1 MSNFEL
7 FTTPIPN
14 GLRPQLAAKFDAA
27 KQNFPCFASPKIDG
41 IRALGTKG
49 GLLSRTLKLIPNS
62 HTQAR
67 FADCKGLDGELVVG
81 SPTDPNCMQKT
92 SSGVMSKKGQPD
104 VKLYVFDRWDL
115 KGVGYSDRL
124 SSIHSDNINVVL
136 LQQRVMRNQEELDAF
151 EAICIEQGYEGIMV
165 RSFDGLY
172 KMGRSTTN
180 EGGLLKVKRFSHGE
194 ARIVGFE
201 ELMHNENETYVN
213 ELGRDVRSSHA
224 ENLVASGRLGAYICY
239 HPDYEGTFGVS
250 CGSMTHTQ
258 AKWAWENREQT
269 RGDITRFKHF
279 AHGVKVKPRHGIWA
293 GFRHNEDLGKEHP
306 LWADEKLTK
315 QPATLEFPEE

>member
-1 MSNFEL
+1 MDL
-7 FTTPIPN
+7 FNIPPPA
-14 GLRPQLAAKFDAA
+14 GLKPNLAGKFDAA
-27 KQNFPCFASPKIDG
+27 KQKFPCFASPKIDG
-41 IRALGTKG
+41 IRALGTRS

-67 FADCKGLDGELVVG
+67 FADCEGLDGELVVG

-92 SSGVMSKKGQPD
+92 SSGVMSKKGIPD

-124 SSIHSDNINVVL
+124 SAIHSDNINVIIL
-136 LQQRVMRNQEELDAF
+136 PQRLIRNQEELDAF
-151 EAICIEQGYEGIMV
+151 EAECIELCYEGIIT
-165 RSFDGLY
+165 RALDGKY

-180 EGGLLKVKRFSHGE
+180 EGGMLKVKRFSHGE
-194 ARIVGFE
+194 ARIVDFE
-201 ELMHNENETYVN
+201 ELMHNENKTYTN

-250 CGSMTHTQ
+250 CGSMTHAQ
-258 AKWAWENREQT
+258 AKWAWENREET

-293 GFRHNEDLGKEHP
+293 GFRQNDDLGREHP

>member
-1 MSNFEL
+1 MDL
-7 FTTPIPN
+7 FNVPPPAGLKPN
-14 GLRPQLAAKFDAA
+14 LAGKFDVT
-27 KQNFPCFASPKIDG
+27 KQKFPCFASPKIDG
-41 IRALGTKG
+41 IRALGTRG
-49 GLLSRTLKLIPNS
+49 GLLSRALKLIPNS

-67 FADCKGLDGELVVG
+67 FADCEGLDGELVVG

-92 SSGVMSKKGQPD
+92 SSGVMSKKGVPD

-124 SSIHSDNINVVL
+124 SAIHSDNMNVIVL
-136 LQQRVMRNQEELDAF
+136 PQHLIHSQEELDAF
-151 EAICIEQGYEGIMV
+151 EAECIELGYEGVIT
-165 RSFDGLY
+165 RALDGKY

-180 EGGLLKVKRFSHGE
+180 EGGMLKVKRFSHGE

-250 CGSMTHTQ
+250 CGSMTHAQ
-258 AKWAWENREQT
+258 AKWAWENREET

-279 AHGVKVKPRHGIWA
+279 AHGVKSKPRHGIWA
-293 GFRHNEDLGKEHP
+293 GFRHNEDLGREHP

>member
-1 MSNFEL
+1 MDL
-7 FTTPIPN
+7 FNVPPPAGLKPN
-14 GLRPQLAAKFDAA
+14 LAGKFDPA
-27 KQNFPCFASPKIDG
+27 KQKFPCFASPKIDG

-67 FADCKGLDGELVVG
+67 FADCEGLDGELVVG

-92 SSGVMSKKGQPD
+92 SSGVMSKKGVPD

-124 SSIHSDNINVVL
+124 SAIHSDNMNVIIL
-136 LQQRVMRNQEELDAF
+136 PQCLIHDQEELDAF
-151 EAICIEQGYEGIMV
+151 EAECIELGYEGVIT
-165 RSFDGLY
+165 RALDGEY

-180 EGGLLKVKRFSHGE
+180 EGGMLKVKRFSHGE

-201 ELMHNENETYVN
+201 ELMHNDNETYLS
-213 ELGRDVRSSHA
+213 ELGYDVRSSHA
-224 ENLVASGRLGAYICY
+224 ENLRPSGRLGSYICY

-250 CGSMTHTQ
+250 CGTMTHAQ

-269 RGDITRFKHF
+269 LGDITRFKHF
-279 AHGVKVKPRHGIWA
+279 AHGVKVKPRHGVWA
-293 GFRHNEDLGKEHP
+293 GFRHNEDLGSEHP

>member
-1 MSNFEL
+1 MDL
-7 FTTPIPN
+7 FNIPPPA
-14 GLRPQLAAKFDAA
+14 GLKPNLAGKFDPA
-27 KQNFPCFASPKIDG
+27 KQKFPCFASPKIDG
-41 IRALGTKG
+41 IRALGTRG

-67 FADCKGLDGELVVG
+67 FADCEGLDGELVVG

-92 SSGVMSKKGQPD
+92 SSGVMSKKGIPD

-124 SSIHSDNINVVL
+124 SAIHSDNMNVIIL
-136 LQQRVMRNQEELDAF
+136 PQRLIRDQEELDSF
-151 EAICIEQGYEGIMV
+151 EAECIELGYEGVIT
-165 RSFDGLY
+165 RTLDGKY

-180 EGGLLKVKRFSHGE
+180 EGGMLKVKRFSHGE

-250 CGSMTHTQ
+250 CGSMTHAQ
-258 AKWAWENREQT
+258 AKWAWENREET

-293 GFRHNEDLGKEHP
+293 GFRLNDDLGKEHP